1 MDRYRNKEYSIRF
14 PVEKMNPNKKQ
25 ILIVD
30 DEPDTLELM
39 QTILEYEGYEII
51 KALNGMEALD
61 LINENID
68 LVLLDVRM
76 PKLNGI
82 EVCKRLKSDP
92 SYKHIP
98 IVIFSA
104 KTLEYQIEEG
114 LKAGADEYITKPF
127 SSSYLLGIL
136 QKYLN

>member
-1 MDRYRNKEYSIRF
+1 
-14 PVEKMNPNKKQ
+14 MNSFKKR

-39 QTILEYEGYEII
+39 ETILEHEGYEII

-61 LINENID
+61 LINENTD

-76 PKLNGI
+76 PELNGI
-82 EVCKRLKSDP
+82 EVCKQMKSDP
-92 SYKHIP
+92 GRKHIP

-104 KTLEYQIEEG
+104 KTLDHHIEEG

-127 SSSYLLGIL
+127 SSTHLLKTL
-136 QKYLN
+136 KKYLN

>member
-1 MDRYRNKEYSIRF
+1 MDRYRNKEYSLRF